1 MAENGNSEELKTQQ
15 QRVIAAL
22 LSTKSIAEAAK
33 VTGQGERTIHR
44 WLAEDPAFRVALSQA
59 EGQAIDAATR
69 QLISLQDDAI
79 DVLRKTM
86 KSRAATAQDKLRAAT
101 SVLNYLLKLRELRNV
116 EERLAALE
124 SALAGR
130 RG

>member
-1 MAENGNSEELKTQQ
+1 
-15 QRVIAAL
+15 
-22 LSTKSIAEAAK
+22 
-33 VTGQGERTIHR
+33 
-44 WLAEDPAFRVALSQA
+44 
-59 EGQAIDAATR
+59 
-69 QLISLQDDAI
+69 
-79 DVLRKTM
+79 VLRKTM

-124 SALAGR
+124 AALQDR